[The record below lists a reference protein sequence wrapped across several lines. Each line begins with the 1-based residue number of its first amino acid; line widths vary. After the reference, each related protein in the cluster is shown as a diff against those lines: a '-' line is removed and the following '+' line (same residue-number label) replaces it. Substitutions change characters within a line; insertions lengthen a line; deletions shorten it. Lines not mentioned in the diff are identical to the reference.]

1 MQFLETYIQGRDL
14 LQKDVHKKQNNFRNI
29 LVELERENIS
39 LQYSNNKQKK
49 MISMLQNRVCKLQ
62 NQIDSLLYKLNSA
75 CDIMR
80 SMQQK
85 LKDRDRQ
92 LKQHAINKQ
101 RILQRCNAKIQ
112 RETDR
117 MINESDMKLYEQH
130 KRLMS
135 YIRKKDDKL
144 KLVKQILTSTDENM
158 SDTNA
163 VLMTPI
169 ASNTTTKMNAE
180 ESIPIM
186 SKEEPVMVIS
196 TDSQVAKN
204 HRSQQTLPFH
214 TRINLNDIQGKI
226 AKESMPVTSKEEPS
240 NSQTEIE
247 ESGSIRPTST
257 DSALSSHS
265 ATIALAEIATINKF
279 KSDIKI
285 KIPVVNPRY
294 QRSQND
300 KWINHHSIGM
310 VPTGTIF
317 QPQIHHK
324 RIIRKLTNPNNFAVK
339 SAKYCLYAQEQ
350 DTDGELETKL
360 YKADILPTCG
370 GGAQFVFNDIECLKQ
385 ISPTAAKRRN
395 GQKTWKTV

>member
-1 MQFLETYIQGRDL
+1 MGDSFPKTKLIDPEDEQVTAKLMQFLETYIQRRDL

-29 LVELERENIS
+29 LVELERENV
-39 LQYSNNKQKK
+39 LLKYSNTEQKK
-49 MISMLQNRVCKLQ
+49 MISVLQNRICKLQ

-80 SMQQK
+80 NMQQK
-85 LKDRDRQ
+85 LRNRDRQ
-92 LKQHAINKQ
+92 LKQHAIDKQ

-117 MINESDMKLYEQH
+117 MINESDMKLHEQH
-130 KRLMS
+130 KQLTS

-144 KLVKQILTSTDENM
+144 KLMKQILMSTDENM
-158 SDTNA
+158 SDANA
-163 VLMTPI
+163 VLMAPI
-169 ASNTTTKMNAE
+169 ALNTTTKIAE
-180 ESIPIM
+180 ESIPIV
-186 SKEEPVMVIS
+186 SKEEPVM
-196 TDSQVAKN
+196 
-204 HRSQQTLPFH
+204 
-214 TRINLNDIQGKI
+214 GKI
-226 AKESMPVTSKEEPS
+226 AKEPIPMTSKEEPS
-240 NSQTEIE
+240 SSQTEIA
-247 ESGSIRPTST
+247 ESESIRPTRT
-257 DSALSSHS
+257 DSPLSSHS

-294 QRSQND
+294 RRSQND
-300 KWINHHSIGM
+300 KWINHRSVGM

-317 QPQIHHK
+317 QPQIHLHK
-324 RIIRKLTNPNNFAVK
+324 RIRKLTNPNNFAVK

-370 GGAQFVFNDIECLKQ
+370 GGAQIVFKDIECLKQ
-385 ISPTAAKRRN
+385 ISPTAAKRHN

>member
-1 MQFLETYIQGRDL
+1 MGDSFPKTKLIDPEDEQVTAKLMQFLETYIQRRDL

-29 LVELERENIS
+29 LVELERENV
-39 LQYSNNKQKK
+39 LLRYSNTEQKK
-49 MISMLQNRVCKLQ
+49 MLR
-62 NQIDSLLYKLNSA
+62 
-75 CDIMR
+75 
-80 SMQQK
+80 
-85 LKDRDRQ
+85 DRDRQ
-92 LKQHAINKQ
+92 LKQHAIDKQ

-117 MINESDMKLYEQH
+117 MINESDMKLHEQH
-130 KRLMS
+130 KQLMS

-144 KLVKQILTSTDENM
+144 KLMKQILMSTDENM
-158 SDTNA
+158 SDANA
-163 VLMTPI
+163 VLMAPI
-169 ASNTTTKMNAE
+169 ALNTTTKIAE
-180 ESIPIM
+180 ESIPIVSM
-186 SKEEPVMVIS
+186 EEPVM
-196 TDSQVAKN
+196 
-204 HRSQQTLPFH
+204 
-214 TRINLNDIQGKI
+214 GKI
-226 AKESMPVTSKEEPS
+226 AKEPIPMTSKEEPS
-240 NSQTEIE
+240 SSQTEIV
-247 ESGSIRPTST
+247 ESESIRPTRT
-257 DSALSSHS
+257 DSPLSSHS

-294 QRSQND
+294 RRSQND
-300 KWINHHSIGM
+300 KWINHRSVGM

-317 QPQIHHK
+317 QPQIHLHK
-324 RIIRKLTNPNNFAVK
+324 RIRKLTNPNNFAVK

-370 GGAQFVFNDIECLKQ
+370 GGAQIVFKDIECLKQ

>member
-1 MQFLETYIQGRDL
+1 MGDSFPKTKLIDPEDEQVTAKLMQFLETYIQGRDL

-186 SKEEPVMVIS
+186 SKEEPVM
-196 TDSQVAKN
+196 
-204 HRSQQTLPFH
+204 
-214 TRINLNDIQGKI
+214 GKI